1 MAETVVDNDTRLEI
15 LRLVSE
21 IDSPIGADSL
31 AVKLE
36 DRGINL
42 TPDAVRYHL
51 RMLDQQKLTYRI
63 GKRGR
68 MVTPEGWRELRRS
81 RVDTRIGWGLARQE
95 TMAQQVTFD
104 PYSRR
109 GQVAASLTIFPIE
122 EQEGVLRHVARVARA
137 GLCLSERMALANSG
151 DRVGSVTI
159 PPGKAGIITVSTST
173 ITGILVSQGFL
184 VSTTYA
190 GIAEIADWR
199 PYRFVDVLRYGQGS
213 MDSVENLIRPGS
225 TRVGHTAERGRG
237 LVIADVRELVGV
249 ARERARD
256 LLKQLRGCGIG
267 GVLMVGQVGQPVLG
281 VPVRDHTFG
290 VASLAGV
297 NATLAAYELNVATD
311 FHLVNC
317 LVDYS
322 SLLPAEHLLPEAEV
336 RSWESAGSLVMWE

>member
-1 MAETVVDNDTRLEI
+1 MAETVVANDTRLEI

-21 IDSPIGADSL
+21 IDNPIGADTL

-36 DRGINL
+36 DRGISL

-81 RVDTRIGWGLARQE
+81 RVDTRIGRGLARQE
-95 TMAQQVTFD
+95 MMAQQVTFD

-109 GQVAASLTIFPIE
+109 GQVAVSLAVFPVE
-122 EQEGVLRHVARVARA
+122 DQEKMVRYAARVAQA
-137 GLCLSERMALANSG
+137 GLCLSERMALVSSG

-159 PPGKAGIITVSTST
+159 PPGKGGIITVSTST
-173 ITGILVSQGFL
+173 ITGILASQGFL

-199 PYRFVDVLRYGQGS
+199 PFRFVDVFRYGQGS
-213 MDSVENLIRPGS
+213 LDSVESLIRPGS
-225 TRVGHTAERGRG
+225 TRVGRTTEQGRG

-249 ARERARD
+249 ARERAHD

-290 VASLAGV
+290 VASLGGV
-297 NATLAAYELNVATD
+297 NASLAAYEAGIDID
-311 FHLVNC
+311 FHLVSC

-322 SLLPAEHLLPEAEV
+322 SLRPAEHLLPEADV